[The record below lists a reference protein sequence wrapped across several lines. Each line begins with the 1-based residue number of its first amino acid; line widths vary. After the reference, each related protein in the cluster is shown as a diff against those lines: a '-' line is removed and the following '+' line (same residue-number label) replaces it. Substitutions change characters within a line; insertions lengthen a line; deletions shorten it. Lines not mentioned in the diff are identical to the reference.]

1 MKKRNQGDK
10 INRLRSLVR
19 RCCEE
24 DFSIS
29 FLTKPDQPPPSWE
42 EAIFIAMEAYRSA
55 MQDVLTALEGDFSK
69 LEGLFIEGARS
80 AIIDTSLEEPL
91 AWLQKKDVKAVQD
104 QTDSK

>member
-1 MKKRNQGDK
+1 MKNRNQGDK
-10 INRLRSLVR
+10 INRLKRLVR

-42 EAIFIAMEAYRSA
+42 EAIFIAMEVYRSA
-55 MQDVLTALEGDFSK
+55 MEDVLTALEGDFSK

-91 AWLQKKDVKAVQD
+91 FWVPKEDVKTVQE
-104 QTDSK
+104 QVEE